1 MHPIVIKIEKKDYTS
16 IGTYLDN
23 NSGIFYYLPEQS
35 VDNWIQFFES
45 QEPIIILWL
54 LSGIYY
60 LEIDSEFE
68 KSITESGGDQLILF
82 LKKYCPD
89 NILDEIFID
98 FIFGGYSNYGEE
110 EFPEIYY
117 EDKLVE
123 HEDFDFSNH
132 VFIQTDNYEKFI
144 EELNDIINLI
154 KKKLL

>member
-1 MHPIVIKIEKKDYTS
+1 MHPIVIKIENKDYTS

-45 QEPIIILWL
+45 QEPIILIWL
-54 LSGIYY
+54 LSAIYY

-68 KSITESGGDQLILF
+68 KLIFESGGDQLILF
-82 LKKYCPD
+82 LKKYCPE

-117 EDKLVE
+117 KDKLVV

-132 VFIQTDNYEKFI
+132 VFIKTDNYEKFI

-154 KKKLL
+154 KKKLI